1 MEEFKEFYNEIKSM
15 SKKDLTKIAIPKFV
29 SMLDKAKQIG
39 YSKVIK
45 EFPDIN
51 DVVRQRIAEFDANE
65 GINIVK
71 TFFPLIFDTVVD
83 YIAHN
88 ADVREKVEK
97 LDDISLKLA
106 LKNSDYAITIFVK
119 NGKFEY
125 KLGKMDNVDIT
136 LTMSKETMQ
145 KFMAGESD
153 PMSLYMSGEVEAK
166 GDVNRIPELQAI
178 MEFISEEFGIDFLH
192 I

>member
-51 DVVRQRIAEFDANE
+51 DVVRQRIAEFDADE

-83 YIAHN
+83 YIANN

-106 LKNSDYAITIFVK
+106 LKNSDYAITIFIK

-136 LTMSKETMQ
+136 LIMSKETMQ
-145 KFMAGESD
+145 KFMAGKSD
-153 PMSLYMSGEVEAK
+153 PMSLYMSGEVEAE
-166 GDVNRIPELQAI
+166 GDINRIPELQAI
-178 MEFISEEFGIDFLH
+178 MEFVSEEFGIDFLH